1 MSDITYEELILELL
15 PLEDVHLWPEPH
27 VGHYLWGIDTA
38 LRSSKAASSQPLMS
52 DITYE
57 ELIHIIDKNKESMK
71 VGHYLWGIDTL
82 EYNVFMSS
90 LFLMTPCVGHYL
102 WGIDTIKLSTANI
115 FAVDTYGRTLPM
127 RNWYDFTLTTQLSER
142 LMSRTL
148 PMRNWYPSKS
158 TYIQSSSS
166 SDITYEELI
175 LAVQSS
181 MRDLTIPHNVGH
193 YLWGIDTLK
202 FWGSWQILLCQSDI
216 TYEEL
221 IPFCLLM
228 IKSILVLN
236 VGHYL
241 WGIDTFHRYSLHL
254 NSYSFSFVG
263 HYLWGIDTF
272 SNPKSSSGNGFFSS
286 DITYEELTRVRY

>member
-1 MSDITYEELILELL
+1 
-15 PLEDVHLWPEPH
+15 
-27 VGHYLWGIDTA
+27 
-38 LRSSKAASSQPLMS
+38 
-52 DITYE
+52 
-57 ELIHIIDKNKESMK
+57 
-71 VGHYLWGIDTL
+71 
-82 EYNVFMSS
+82 
-90 LFLMTPCVGHYL
+90 
-102 WGIDTIKLSTANI
+102 
-115 FAVDTYGRTLPM
+115 
-127 RNWYDFTLTTQLSER
+127 
-142 LMSRTL
+142 
-148 PMRNWYPSKS
+148 MRNWYPSTS
-158 TYIQSSSS
+158 LMYSPLAMMHICM